1 MRILQVMPFF
11 TPTRGGSVTVPY
23 DLIKALGERGHQ
35 ITLVTTDFEFDEE
48 YARSLEGV
56 EVLAFPCVANLSLFL
71 YSPAMAKWLK
81 ENLASFDIVH
91 LHEFRTYQNTAVL
104 RYSKKWNVPFVVQAH
119 GSAAI
124 IAGKGILKRAYDLV
138 WGKRII
144 KRAGACL
151 AVSELEVPD
160 YLGLGA
166 DRANIKVIPNGLR
179 PENFR
184 LSAQRGSFRKDL
196 GLGHDDV
203 LILYLG
209 RLNRRK
215 GIDVLIAAFVELHRE
230 RKDTALVIAGP
241 DDGYEQKLKEI
252 AKSSGV
258 EDSIHFLGYIPDKVR
273 AYADADM
280 LVYPSHH
287 EIFGMVPFEAIL
299 CDAPVV
305 VSNDC
310 GCGQIVMDASCGLA
324 IPPGDEEA
332 LKSAV
337 NKIIED
343 SQGAREMVKR
353 GQKYIVENLD
363 GDSIARRVEEAYC
376 EILNKRRRCRF

>member
-1 MRILQVMPFF
+1 MPFF

-203 LILYLG
+203 LILFFG
-209 RLNRRK
+209 RLNRIK
-215 GIDVLIAAFVELHRE
+215 GVDVLIKAFARLWQV
-230 RKDTALVIAGP
+230 RKNAYLVIAGP
-241 DDGYEQKLKEI
+241 DDGQEQELTDL
-252 AKSSGV
+252 ARSSGCGG
-258 EDSIHFLGYIPDKVR
+258 SIRFVGPIPSSKR
-273 AYADADM
+273 ASAYADAD
-280 LVYPSHH
+280 VVAYPSRY
-287 EIFGMVPFEAIL
+287 EIFGMVPFEAIM
-299 CDAPVV
+299 CGTPVV
-305 VSNDC
+305 VSSDC
-310 GCGQIVMDASCGLA
+310 GCGQMIIKASCGLA
-324 IPPGDEEA
+324 VPLEDDEA
-332 LKSAV
+332 LASA
-337 NKIIED
+337 IGDILDD
-343 SQGAREMVKR
+343 SQMAKEMVTR
-353 GQKYIVENLD
+353 GQKYIVENLRGDLVAKMVD
-363 GDSIARRVEEAYC
+363 GAYREA
-376 EILNKRRRCRF
+376 LDKRRYNLKLGKG